1 MDVVLCCCCWT
12 KEWNISNG
20 LLFDDTLFVGGDEA
34 AAAGVAVVADEGP
47 NGSKRLNGL
56 LDMVDVMEADRGCAG
71 AAEAKSLRIHPRVFR
86 YQVYDKSTPPLVG
99 RPVSIR

>member
-1 MDVVLCCCCWT
+1 VDDVVLCCCWT

-20 LLFDDTLFVGGDEA
+20 LLFDDTLFIGGDEA

-56 LDMVDVMEADRGCAG
+56 LAWRPIG
-71 AAEAKSLRIHPRVFR
+71 AAQQWSAGTSLSGTTPQPI
-86 YQVYDKSTPPLVG
+86 STSNYY
-99 RPVSIR
+99 PVSLYAQSPE